1 MIGDAIRR
9 IEEAEQRADESLR
22 RARADGKKIIAE
34 AHEAVERQLDEM
46 RKEAREEETRLV
58 EHAKAEA
65 EREAAGIVEDSK
77 AAVLEARSAGE
88 AKIGVGVDKVLESIT
103 STG

>member
-1 MIGDAIRR
+1 MVGDAIHR
-9 IEEAEQRADESLR
+9 IEEAERRADESLR
-22 RARADGKKIIAE
+22 RARADGKKVIAN
-34 AHEAVERQLDEM
+34 AHEAIERQLDEM
-46 RKEAREEETRLV
+46 RKQAREEETRLV

-65 EREAAGIVEDSK
+65 EREAVGIAENSK

-88 AKIGVGVDKVLESIT
+88 AKIRAGVDKVLESIT